1 MSNVIYK
8 QGQISDIDENL
19 GIVKGYG
26 SVFGNKDSDND
37 IIEKGAY
44 KRTFKNNGSRVKYLY
59 QHDITKPIGKMKEL
73 YEDEKGLV
81 FVAEVPKT
89 TFGNEVLELM
99 KYGVIDENSVGIM
112 PVKKDYD
119 ENGVRM
125 IKEVKLYEISAVTIA
140 ANDEAKI
147 LEVKGESNKIDYLK
161 KRFDNLIKVIRK
173 GSVSDDLGYLIEYE
187 LEVLKSLIA
196 RDNTHQSDEE
206 LTRDNTHQSDKELT
220 RGNAHLET
228 KKDNNTSD
236 SIFNYM
242 FNNLNSK

>member
-44 KRTFKNNGSRVKYLY
+44 KRTIKNNGSRVKYLY

-119 ENGVRM
+119 EDGVRM

-147 LEVKGESNKIDYLK
+147 LEVKGQYNDTDYLS

-206 LTRDNTHQSDKELT
+206 LTRDNTHLEAKE
-220 RGNAHLET
+220 
-228 KKDNNTSD
+228 DNTTSD
-236 SIFNYM
+236 SIIKYM

>member
-37 IIEKGAY
+37 VIEKGAY
-44 KRTFKNNGSRVKYLY
+44 RRTIKNNGSRVKYLY

-73 YEDEKGLV
+73 YEDDKGLV

-119 ENGVRM
+119 EDGVRV
-125 IKEVKLYEISAVTIA
+125 IKEAKLYEISAVTIA

-147 LEVKGESNKIDYLK
+147 LEVKGEYDNIDYLT

-187 LEVLKSLIA
+187 LEVIKSLIA
-196 RDNTHQSDEE
+196 RDNTHQSDEQ
-206 LTRDNTHQSDKELT
+206 LTRDNTHLEAKE
-220 RGNAHLET
+220 
-228 KKDNNTSD
+228 DNTTSD
-236 SIFNYM
+236 SIINYM

>member
-1 MSNVIYK
+1 
-8 QGQISDIDENL
+8 
-19 GIVKGYG
+19 
-26 SVFGNKDSDND
+26 
-37 IIEKGAY
+37 
-44 KRTFKNNGSRVKYLY
+44 VKYLY

-161 KRFDNLIKVIRK
+161 KRFDNLIKVIRN

-206 LTRDNTHQSDKELT
+206 LTRDNTH
-220 RGNAHLET
+220 LET
-228 KKDNNTSD
+228 KKDAITSD
-236 SIFNYM
+236 SIITYM

>member
-44 KRTFKNNGSRVKYLY
+44 RRTIKNNGSRVKYLY

-119 ENGVRM
+119 ENGIRV
-125 IKEVKLYEISAVTIA
+125 IKEAKLYEISAVTIA

-147 LEVKGESNKIDYLK
+147 LEVKGEYNNSDYLS

-173 GSVSDDLGYLIEYE
+173 GNVSDDLGYLIEYE
-187 LEVLKSLIA
+187 LEVIKSLIA

-206 LTRDNTHQSDKELT
+206 LTRDNTHLEAKE
-220 RGNAHLET
+220 
-228 KKDNNTSD
+228 DNTTSD
-236 SIFNYM
+236 SIINYM

>member
-37 IIEKGAY
+37 VIEKGAY
-44 KRTFKNNGSRVKYLY
+44 RRTIKNNGSRIKYLY

-73 YEDEKGLV
+73 YEDDKGLV
-81 FVAEVPKT
+81 FVAEIPKT

-99 KYGVIDENSVGIM
+99 RYGVIDENSVGIM

-119 ENGVRM
+119 EDGVRV
-125 IKEVKLYEISAVTIA
+125 IKEAKLYEISAVTIA

-147 LEVKGESNKIDYLK
+147 LEVKGEVNNIDYLS

-173 GSVSDDLGYLIEYE
+173 GNVSDDLGYLIEYE

-196 RDNTHQSDEE
+196 RDNTHQSEKE
-206 LTRDNTHQSDKELT
+206 PTRSNV
-220 RGNAHLET
+220 HLEN
-228 KKDNNTSD
+228 KEDEITSD

>member
-8 QGQISDIDENL
+8 QGQISDIDEKL

-44 KRTFKNNGSRVKYLY
+44 RRTIKNNGSRVKYLY
-59 QHDITKPIGKMKEL
+59 QHDITKPIGRMKEL
-73 YEDEKGLV
+73 YEDDKGLV

-99 KYGVIDENSVGIM
+99 KFGVIDENSVGIM

-119 ENGVRM
+119 ENGIRV
-125 IKEVKLYEISAVTIA
+125 IKEAKLYEISAVTIA

-147 LEVKGESNKIDYLK
+147 LEVKGEYNNPDYLS

-173 GSVSDDLGYLIEYE
+173 GNVSDDLGYLIEYE
-187 LEVLKSLIA
+187 LEVIKSLIA

-206 LTRDNTHQSDKELT
+206 LTRDNTHLDTKE
-220 RGNAHLET
+220 
-228 KKDNNTSD
+228 DNTTSD
-236 SIFNYM
+236 SIINYM

>member
-44 KRTFKNNGSRVKYLY
+44 KRTIKNNGSRVKYLY

-119 ENGVRM
+119 EDGVRM

-147 LEVKGESNKIDYLK
+147 LEVKGQYNNTDYLS

-206 LTRDNTHQSDKELT
+206 LTRDNTHLEAKE
-220 RGNAHLET
+220 
-228 KKDNNTSD
+228 DNTTSD
-236 SIFNYM
+236 SIINYM

>member
-44 KRTFKNNGSRVKYLY
+44 KRTIKNNGSRVKYLY
-59 QHDITKPIGKMKEL
+59 HHDITKPIGKMKEL

-119 ENGVRM
+119 EDGVRM
-125 IKEVKLYEISAVTIA
+125 IKEVKLYEISAVTNA

-147 LEVKGESNKIDYLK
+147 LEVKGQYNDTDYLS

-206 LTRDNTHQSDKELT
+206 LTRDNTHLEAKE
-220 RGNAHLET
+220 
-228 KKDNNTSD
+228 DNTTSD
-236 SIFNYM
+236 SIINYM

>member
-44 KRTFKNNGSRVKYLY
+44 RRTIKNNGSRVKYLY

-119 ENGVRM
+119 EDGIRV
-125 IKEVKLYEISAVTIA
+125 IKEAKLYEISAVTIA

-147 LEVKGESNKIDYLK
+147 LEVKGEYDNIDYLT

-173 GSVSDDLGYLIEYE
+173 GNVSDDLGYLIEYE
-187 LEVLKSLIA
+187 LEVIKSLIA
-196 RDNTHQSDEE
+196 RDETHQSDEE
-206 LTRDNTHQSDKELT
+206 LTRDNTH
-220 RGNAHLET
+220 LEA
-228 KKDNNTSD
+228 KKDNTTSD
-236 SIFNYM
+236 SIINYM

>member
-1 MSNVIYK
+1 MSKVIYK
-8 QGQISDIDENL
+8 QGEISDIDENL

-26 SVFGNKDSDND
+26 SIFGNVDSDND
-37 IIEKGAY
+37 IIDKGAY
-44 KRTFKNNGSRVKYLY
+44 RRTIKNNGKRVKYIY
-59 QHDITKPIGKMKEL
+59 QHDITKPIGKMREL
-73 YEDEKGLV
+73 YEDDKGLG

-112 PVKKDYD
+112 PVKKDFND
-119 ENGVRM
+119 DGVRV
-125 IKEVKLYEISAVTIA
+125 IKEVKLFEISAVTLA
-140 ANDEAKI
+140 SNEEAKI
-147 LEVKGESNKIDYLK
+147 LEVKGESQKIDYYT

-173 GSVSDDLGYLIEYE
+173 GNITDDLGYLIEYE

-206 LTRDNTHQSDKELT
+206 LTRDNTH
-220 RGNAHLET
+220 LET
-228 KKDNNTSD
+228 KKDNTTSD
-236 SIFNYM
+236 SIINYM

>member
-37 IIEKGAY
+37 VIEKGAY
-44 KRTFKNNGSRVKYLY
+44 RRTIKNNGSRVKYLY

-119 ENGVRM
+119 EDGVRV
-125 IKEVKLYEISAVTIA
+125 IKEAKLYEISAVTIA

-147 LEVKGESNKIDYLK
+147 LEVKGEYDNIDYLT

-187 LEVLKSLIA
+187 LEVIKSLIA
-196 RDNTHQSDEE
+196 RDNTHQSDEQ
-206 LTRDNTHQSDKELT
+206 LTRDNTHLEAKE
-220 RGNAHLET
+220 
-228 KKDNNTSD
+228 DNTTSD
-236 SIFNYM
+236 SIINYM

>member
-8 QGQISDIDENL
+8 QGQISDIDEKL

-26 SVFGNKDSDND
+26 SVFGNVDSDKD

-44 KRTFKNNGSRVKYLY
+44 RRTIKNNGSRVKYLY

-81 FVAEVPKT
+81 FVSEVPKT

-112 PVKKDYD
+112 PVKKDYEED
-119 ENGVRM
+119 GVRI
-125 IKEVKLYEISAVTIA
+125 IKEAKLYEISAVTIA
-140 ANDEAKI
+140 ANDAAKI
-147 LEVKGESNKIDYLK
+147 LEVKGDYDNIDYLT

-173 GSVSDDLGYLIEYE
+173 GNVSDDLGYLIEYE
-187 LEVLKSLIA
+187 LEVIKSLIA

-206 LTRDNTHQSDKELT
+206 LTRDNTH
-220 RGNAHLET
+220 LET
-228 KKDNNTSD
+228 KEDNTTSD
-236 SIFNYM
+236 SIINYM

>member
-44 KRTFKNNGSRVKYLY
+44 RRTIKNNGSRVKYLY

-89 TFGNEVLELM
+89 TFGNEVLERM

-119 ENGVRM
+119 EDGIRV
-125 IKEVKLYEISAVTIA
+125 IKEAKLYEISAVTIA

-147 LEVKGESNKIDYLK
+147 LEVKGEYDNIDYLT

-173 GSVSDDLGYLIEYE
+173 GNVSDDLGYLIEYE
-187 LEVLKSLIA
+187 LEVIKSLIA

-206 LTRDNTHQSDKELT
+206 LTRDNTH
-220 RGNAHLET
+220 LET
-228 KKDNNTSD
+228 KEDNTTSD
-236 SIFNYM
+236 SIINYM

>member
-8 QGQISDIDENL
+8 QGQISDIDEKL

-44 KRTFKNNGSRVKYLY
+44 RRTIKNNGSRVKYLY

-81 FVAEVPKT
+81 FVSEVPKT

-112 PVKKDYD
+112 PVKKDYE
-119 ENGVRM
+119 ENGVRI
-125 IKEVKLYEISAVTIA
+125 IKEAKLYEISAVTIA
-140 ANDEAKI
+140 ANDAAKI
-147 LEVKGESNKIDYLK
+147 LEVKGDYDNIDYLT

-173 GSVSDDLGYLIEYE
+173 GNVSDDLGYLIEYE
-187 LEVLKSLIA
+187 LEVIKSLIA

-206 LTRDNTHQSDKELT
+206 LTRDNTH
-220 RGNAHLET
+220 LEA
-228 KKDNNTSD
+228 KKDNTTSD
-236 SIFNYM
+236 SIINYM

>member
-8 QGQISDIDENL
+8 QGQISDIDEKL

-44 KRTFKNNGSRVKYLY
+44 RRTIKNNGSRVKYLY

-119 ENGVRM
+119 EDGIRV
-125 IKEVKLYEISAVTIA
+125 IKEAKLYEISAVTIA

-147 LEVKGESNKIDYLK
+147 LEVKGEYNNADYLA

-173 GSVSDDLGYLIEYE
+173 GNVSDDLGYLIEYE
-187 LEVLKSLIA
+187 LEVIKSLIA
-196 RDNTHQSDEE
+196 RDNAHQSDEE
-206 LTRDNTHQSDKELT
+206 LTRDNTHLESKE
-220 RGNAHLET
+220 
-228 KKDNNTSD
+228 DNKTSD
-236 SIFNYM
+236 SIIKYL

>member
-37 IIEKGAY
+37 VIEKGAY
-44 KRTFKNNGSRVKYLY
+44 RRTIKNNGSRVKYLY

-119 ENGVRM
+119 EDGVRV
-125 IKEVKLYEISAVTIA
+125 IKEAKLYEISAVTIA

-147 LEVKGESNKIDYLK
+147 LEVKGEYDNIDYLT

-173 GSVSDDLGYLIEYE
+173 GNVSDDLGYLIEYE
-187 LEVLKSLIA
+187 LEVIKSLIA
-196 RDNTHQSDEE
+196 RDNTHQSDEQ
-206 LTRDNTHQSDKELT
+206 LTRDNTHLEAKE
-220 RGNAHLET
+220 
-228 KKDNNTSD
+228 DNTTSD
-236 SIFNYM
+236 SIINYM

>member
-8 QGQISDIDENL
+8 QGQISDIDEKL

-44 KRTFKNNGSRVKYLY
+44 RRTIKNNGSRVKYLY
-59 QHDITKPIGKMKEL
+59 QHDITKPIGRMKEL

-119 ENGVRM
+119 ENGIRV
-125 IKEVKLYEISAVTIA
+125 IKEAKLYEISAVTIA

-147 LEVKGESNKIDYLK
+147 LEVKGEYNNPDYLA

-173 GSVSDDLGYLIEYE
+173 GNVSDDLSYLIEYE
-187 LEVLKSLIA
+187 LEVIKSLIA
-196 RDNTHQSDEE
+196 RDETHQSDEE
-206 LTRDNTHQSDKELT
+206 LTRDNTHLEAKE
-220 RGNAHLET
+220 
-228 KKDNNTSD
+228 DNTTSD
-236 SIFNYM
+236 SIINYM

>member
-1 MSNVIYK
+1 MSKVIYK
-8 QGQISDIDENL
+8 QGEISDIDENL

-26 SVFGNKDSDND
+26 SIFGNVDSDND
-37 IIEKGAY
+37 IIDKGAY
-44 KRTFKNNGSRVKYLY
+44 RRTIKNNGKRVKYIY
-59 QHDITKPIGKMKEL
+59 QHDITKPIGKMREL
-73 YEDEKGLV
+73 YEDDKGLG

-112 PVKKDYD
+112 PVKKDFND
-119 ENGVRM
+119 DGVRV
-125 IKEVKLYEISAVTIA
+125 IKEVKLFEISAVTLA
-140 ANDEAKI
+140 SNEEAKI
-147 LEVKGESNKIDYLK
+147 LEVKGESQKIDYYT

-173 GSVSDDLGYLIEYE
+173 GNITDDLGYLIEYE

-206 LTRDNTHQSDKELT
+206 LTRDNTH
-220 RGNAHLET
+220 LET
-228 KKDNNTSD
+228 KKDNTTSD
-236 SIFNYM
+236 SIYNYM

>member
-37 IIEKGAY
+37 VIEKGAY
-44 KRTFKNNGSRVKYLY
+44 RRTIKNNGSRVKYLY

-119 ENGVRM
+119 EDGVRV
-125 IKEVKLYEISAVTIA
+125 IKEAKLYEISAVTIA

-147 LEVKGESNKIDYLK
+147 LEVKGEYDNIDYLT

-206 LTRDNTHQSDKELT
+206 LTRDNTH
-220 RGNAHLET
+220 LET
-228 KKDNNTSD
+228 KKDNNASD
-236 SIFNYM
+236 SIINYM

>member
-44 KRTFKNNGSRVKYLY
+44 RRTIKNNGSRVKYLY

-119 ENGVRM
+119 EDGIRV
-125 IKEVKLYEISAVTIA
+125 IKEAKLYEISAVTIA

-147 LEVKGESNKIDYLK
+147 LEVKGEYDNIDYLT

-173 GSVSDDLGYLIEYE
+173 GNVSDDLGYLIEYE
-187 LEVLKSLIA
+187 LEVIKSLIA

-206 LTRDNTHQSDKELT
+206 LTRDNTH
-220 RGNAHLET
+220 LET
-228 KKDNNTSD
+228 KEDNTTSD
-236 SIFNYM
+236 SIINYM
-242 FNNLNSK
+242 FNNLSSK